1 MILLKHLHTVS
12 LLLSNNKSLYNLHPL
27 IELFF
32 VPAFHLHFSNSCQVL
47 SAIAPCSLI
56 VFLSGTAENRTE
68 WLTINLIAASLF
80 RVLGLWCGT
89 PSEFPFS
96 PLVSTSMSLSKSAHW
111 SSVSCSF
118 LVTDVSQSA
127 ADLGDSVSCYSIHFH
142 GLAVIGIWL
151 SHSLVLSLPL
161 ANWEW
166 CVLAS

>member
-32 VPAFHLHFSNSCQVL
+32 FVPAFHLHFSHSCQVL

-68 WLTINLIAASLF
+68 WLTINLIAASSLPF
-80 RVLGLWCGT
+80 WVLGLWCGT

-142 GLAVIGIWL
+142 GLAAIGIWL
-151 SHSLVLSLPL
+151 CRSHSLPL
-161 ANWEW
+161 A
-166 CVLAS
+166 LL

>member
-1 MILLKHLHTVS
+1 MNLLKHLHTVS
-12 LLLSNNKSLYNLHPL
+12 LLLSNNKSLYNLHPV
-27 IELFF
+27 IELFFF

-56 VFLSGTAENRTE
+56 VFLSGAAENHTE
-68 WLTINLIAASLF
+68 WLTINLIAGSSLF

-96 PLVSTSMSLSKSAHW
+96 PLLSTSMSLSKSTHW
-111 SSVSCSF
+111 SCVSCSF

-151 SHSLVLSLPL
+151 CLSHSLPL
-161 ANWEW
+161 A
-166 CVLAS
+166 LL